1 MVWCLHSYGVTILIV
16 MLLQWSKAMY
26 NFSALGGASLPE
38 GIMTSRNK
46 NANSTDPGSEAAR
59 TVSVSVDLIHMP
71 TIMDG
76 ESLDI
81 FVKEITFFFYE
92 RFQLTIPIITIC
104 GDVTITDQVLH
115 SSEYSSLYLVRVFID
130 VCGSPSVSNFDERVR
145 NVINAQGS
153 ALVRSLRI
161 AGDDYFHNLQS
172 LEAVDA
178 DENDN
183 MKEDGDKTEHQ
194 FDWIIV
200 LCAVAASFAVIGIGV
215 SVAGLLRRK
224 RSYKRQIARQN
235 EIKRER
241 NLKQR
246 RSRSLSPERH
256 RRQRSSR
263 KRSRSLDGNVRS
275 NRRRSRSFETR
286 RDKVSPKIGLT
297 YIMSANG
304 DGLEVQR
311 FHQPP
316 VRAERVPTKRQPT
329 AGARSGG
336 SIETVLVKNR
346 GTQPCHKARPTHRN
360 HFEV

>member
-1 MVWCLHSYGVTILIV
+1 MRQYFRGTVSFATPYVLANDTVIDSNVLHNGQAGDDGVVFALLWCYNTNRYAAA
-16 MLLQWSKAMY
+16 MEKAMY

-241 NLKQR
+241 NLKQQD
-246 RSRSLSPERH
+246 LVH
-256 RRQRSSR
+256 FRQ
-263 KRSRSLDGNVRS
+263 NVIDARGLL
-275 NRRRSRSFETR
+275 EKD
-286 RDKVSPKIGLT
+286 RDHLMV
-297 YIMSANG
+297 MSEATG
-304 DGLEVQR
+304 VDQDHLK
-311 FHQPP
+311 
-316 VRAERVPTKRQPT
+316 RAETK
-329 AGARSGG
+329 SLLK
-336 SIETVLVKNR
+336 SD
-346 GTQPCHKARPTHRN
+346 
-360 HFEV
+360 